1 MRRLIFGI
9 LSACLFVA
17 SLVLCVGSLHKP
29 LVLTYH
35 GFGGTVVYSF
45 DGALCLASAHNFS
58 ASSVGRFGYPTES
71 TNTIKLLNLWIVALF
86 ATLAFGLSLWYQ
98 RNPKRGHCTHCGYN
112 LAGNTSGIC
121 PEYGM
126 RIPTAVSMNG
136 HVLV

>member
-86 ATLAFGLSLWYQ
+86 ATLAFGLSLWYSEILIAD
-98 RNPKRGHCTHCGYN
+98 T
-112 LAGNTSGIC
+112 A
-121 PEYGM
+121 
-126 RIPTAVSMNG
+126 PTAATTSRVTRPASALST
-136 HVLV
+136 V